1 MWDRDKYKLN
11 RLCFPIVY
19 EKQINVKL
27 CNYNENK
34 QTSNI

>member
-1 MWDRDKYKLN
+1 MQDRDKYKLN
-11 RLCFPIVY
+11 RPCFPIVY

-27 CNYNENK
+27 CNRNENK